1 MSVTLLVLWKCLVT
15 YRAARRCTISS
26 LCVAVCGF
34 QAVVAYCRVGPT
46 RTSYGQAL
54 TGSDLVFN
62 IMFYESK
69 GFVCYCGNVFI
80 IVSIRCEGDAEV
92 FS

>member
-1 MSVTLLVLWKCLVT
+1 MVQQSVMLLVLWKCLVT

-26 LCVAVCGF
+26 LCVAVAVCGF
-34 QAVVAYCRVGPT
+34 QAVVAYSRVGHT

-69 GFVCYCGNVFI
+69 GFVCYCGNVF
-80 IVSIRCEGDAEV
+80 VPV
-92 FS
+92 